1 MKMLQNNIAII
12 VLGLLAA
19 ILIFFMLRL
28 QGIIV
33 SNQAVVPPPVE
44 ETNAGMV
51 QTLELQATEAAAP
64 TDPPATNT
72 VEAPTVEPPTAE
84 PPTVEPPTVEPPTAE
99 PTAVPAAAAPTTA
112 GYKAYG
118 ALIIGAIHVG
128 AIDDRGYNQAHHD
141 GLQQMVGQVAGVR
154 LVEIEN
160 VPETN
165 AVADEIDK
173 LVQDGAQIIFAQSFG
188 YLPYAL
194 EAAARHPQVVFMH
207 PGGFELRD
215 NLGTYWANNFEAMY
229 LAGIAAGANSKTGKL
244 GFITAFPIPNILAS
258 VNAFHLG
265 ARSVNPAT
273 TTTLVINGAW
283 VDPTKEAQATN
294 ALANAGVDVVTMIID
309 SPITVVKTAEERGL
323 SVIGFHSAA
332 LQEFAPRGWLTG
344 VDYSW
349 GNYYSQAV
357 EEVRAGQWKSAHVR
371 GGIESDMIQLAP
383 FGPTV
388 SEETRAKIG
397 DARTDIISGRRQIFQ
412 GPIRDNLGIERI
424 KADQA
429 GGLELLDTTD
439 WLVEGVTQFDVAAMG
454 NTQAPPTATPLA
466 ATPTAEPVVATV
478 APTVVA
484 AEAPPTPTLAAPL
497 PATDLPATEV
507 STSTT
512 DLILGTIKG
521 NVECA
526 FFSNIAKQMVEQEL
540 DLTVAIAE
548 LDTSDL
554 LYEALANRQT
564 LRVVD
569 ISLCFNDPQDR
580 SYLRKHFGFLK
591 QIGEV
596 YWQNASMGLQVVSNG
611 SLVARL
617 EHDQPC
623 VYALFRNLQFD
634 GSELPAETPTQWLT
648 DNAESVRS
656 WAACEILP

>member
-12 VLGLLAA
+12 VLGLLAVV
-19 ILIFFMLRL
+19 LIFFMLRL

-33 SNQAVVPPPVE
+33 SNQPVAPAPTS
-44 ETNAGMV
+44 ETNAGVV
-51 QTLELQATEAAAP
+51 QTLALQPTEAVAP

-72 VEAPTVEPPTAE
+72 AEPPTAE
-84 PPTVEPPTVEPPTAE
+84 PPTTEPPTAI
-99 PTAVPAAAAPTTA
+99 PAAAAPTLA

-128 AIDDRGYNQAHHD
+128 AINDRGYNQAHHD
-141 GLQQMVGQVAGVR
+141 GLQQMIAQVSGVR
-154 LVEIEN
+154 LIEIEN
-160 VPETN
+160 VPETE
-165 AVADEIDK
+165 AVSDAIDK
-173 LVQDGAQIIFAQSFG
+173 LVQEGAQIIFAQSFG

-194 EAAARHPQVVFMH
+194 AAAERYPQVVFMH

-265 ARSVNPAT
+265 ARSINPAA

-283 VDPTKEAQATN
+283 VDPAKEAVATN

-309 SPITVVKTAEERGL
+309 SPITVVKTAEERGIF
-323 SVIGFHSAA
+323 VIGFHSAA
-332 LQEFAPRGWLTG
+332 LQEFAPQGWLTG

-349 GNYYSQAV
+349 GNYYSQAI
-357 EEVRAGQWKSAHVR
+357 EEVRAGQWKAAHVR

-383 FGPTV
+383 FGPAV
-388 SEETRAKIG
+388 SEEIRARIG
-397 DARTDIISGRRQIFQ
+397 DARTDLISSRRQIFQ

-424 KADQA
+424 KTGQV

-439 WLVEGVTQFDVAAMG
+439 WLVEGVTQFDVAAMA
-454 NTQAPPTATPLA
+454 NAAAAPTATPASA
-466 ATPTAEPVVATV
+466 APTAEPVAPTV
-478 APTVVA
+478 APTVA
-484 AEAPPTPTLAAPL
+484 SAEAPATPTETAPL
-497 PATDLPATEV
+497 PTTELPASEA
-507 STSTT
+507 STPAA

-521 NVECA
+521 NAECD
-526 FFSNIAKQMVEQEL
+526 FFSKVAQQMVEQEL
-540 DLTVAIAE
+540 DLTVTISE

-564 LRVVD
+564 QRVID
-569 ISLCFNDPQDR
+569 ISLCFNDPDDR

-596 YWQNASMGLQVVSNG
+596 YWQNANMGLQVVSNG

-617 EHDQPC
+617 EDDQPC

-634 GSELPAETPTQWLT
+634 SSELPASDPGQWVT
-648 DNAESVRS
+648 DNAETVRS